1 METTREGQVINFT
14 IRAMSWLK
22 GKERGIEVIE
32 GATKDSVFD
41 DKMEIKAQEGS
52 LRSNDTIE
60 TESGK
65 IIKFKDNSFNRV
77 KHNREVRKI
86 ESTEREIG

>member
-1 METTREGQVINFT
+1 MENTAEGQVINFT

-41 DKMEIKAQEGS
+41 DKMEIKAQEGD

-60 TESGK
+60 TENGK
-65 IIKFKDNSFNRV
+65 IIEFKDNSFKTL
-77 KHNREVRKI
+77 KHNRETRKI
-86 ESTEREIG
+86 ESNEREIG